1 MSSGGREF
9 LREKME
15 EEDEG
20 FASVGAAMAVNGFSS
35 EENFRV
41 GFCRF
46 GGRFGGRCRFVEAG

>member
-1 MSSGGREF
+1 
-9 LREKME
+9 ME
-15 EEDEG
+15 EEDEE
-20 FASVGAAMAVNGFSS
+20 FASAGAAMAVNGFSS